1 MPGFSSDERKLLDA
15 SLHDYLN
22 DTYDFDFMKK
32 TMRADD
38 GIGFSRERWQ
48 QYAEFGW
55 LGVAVPE
62 DAGGIGG
69 GVTELGIVLAAAG
82 RHLLLEPF
90 VQTLALGATAI
101 EHLGTDDQKQRL
113 GEIAGGT
120 RLIAFCHAEPTA
132 GFARDHV
139 TAIARLDESGMDAGG
154 YKLDGEKTF
163 TLGAHAADDLIVSAR
178 LGYETGPVQLFIVP
192 RESAGVALN
201 QSPALDGRMG
211 AAVTLT
217 GVSVPAAARMGSG
230 DDDRLAN
237 ISMIIDRGVIASCA
251 EAVGAMAAVT
261 DMTVEYLKTREQF
274 GQPLSKFQVLQHRLV
289 DMSVATEEAR
299 ASVHAA
305 LQALDDGRPDARE
318 AIWHAKVQTARSA
331 RFVGGQGVQLHGGM
345 GMTDDLAVGHYYKRL
360 SQLEAMFGDAD
371 YYLNALSA
379 A

>member
-1 MPGFSSDERKLLDA
+1 MPGFSSDERKLLDE

-22 DTYDFDFMKK
+22 DHYDFDFMKK
-32 TMRADD
+32 TMRAED
-38 GIGFSRERWQ
+38 GIGFSREQWQ
-48 QYAEFGW
+48 QFAEFGW

-69 GVTELGIVLAAAG
+69 GFTELGIVLAAAG

-101 EHLGTDDQKQRL
+101 ERLGTDDQKERL
-113 GEIAGGT
+113 ADIGAGT
-120 RLIAFCHAEPTA
+120 RMIAFCHAEPTA

-139 TAIARLDESGMDAGG
+139 TTFARIGEGGIDAGG

-163 TLGAHAADDLIVSAR
+163 TLCAHVADDLIVSAR
-178 LGYETGPVQLFIVP
+178 LGDKNGPVQLFLVP
-192 RESAGVALN
+192 RETAGVNLN
-201 QSPALDGRMG
+201 QSPALDGRIG
-211 AAVTLT
+211 AAVALD
-217 GVSVPAAARMGSG
+217 GAAVPAAARLGTG
-230 DDDRLAN
+230 DADRLADV
-237 ISMIIDRGVIASCA
+237 SLIIDRGVIASCA
-251 EAVGAMAAVT
+251 EAVGAMGAVT

-299 ASVHAA
+299 VTVHAA
-305 LQALDDGRPDARE
+305 LQALDDGRPNSRE

-331 RFVGGQGVQLHGGM
+331 RFVGAQGVQLHGGM
-345 GMTDDLAVGHYYKRL
+345 GMTDELAVGHYYKRL

-371 YYLNALSA
+371 FYLNALA
-379 A
+379 AA

>member
-1 MPGFSSDERKLLDA
+1 MPGFSSDERKLLDE
-15 SLHDYLN
+15 SLHDFLN

-32 TMRADD
+32 AMRADD

-69 GVTELGIVLAAAG
+69 GFTELGILLAAAG

-90 VQTLALGATAI
+90 VQTLALGATAV
-101 EHLGTDDQKQRL
+101 ERLGTDDQKQCL
-113 GEIAGGT
+113 AEIAGGT
-120 RLIAFCHAEPTA
+120 RLIAFCHAEPMA

-139 TAIARLDESGMDAGG
+139 TTTARLAAGG
-154 YKLDGEKTF
+154 YTLDGEKTF
-163 TLGAHAADDLIVSAR
+163 TLGAHAADDLVISAR
-178 LGYETGPVQLFIVP
+178 LGDEAGPVQLFVVP
-192 RESAGVALN
+192 RETAGVSLN
-201 QSPALDGRMG
+201 QSPALDGRVG
-211 AAVTLT
+211 AAVSLT

-230 DDDRLAN
+230 KHDRLAE

-299 ASVHAA
+299 ACVHAA

-331 RFVGGQGVQLHGGM
+331 RFVGAQGVQLHGGM

>member
-1 MPGFSSDERKLLDA
+1 MPGFSSDERKLLDE
-15 SLHDYLN
+15 SLHDFLN
-22 DTYDFDFMKK
+22 DTYDFDFMKT
-32 TMRADD
+32 TMRAGD
-38 GIGFSRERWQ
+38 GIGFSRERWH

-69 GVTELGIVLAAAG
+69 GFTELGIVLAAAG

-101 EHLGTDDQKQRL
+101 EHLGTDDQKQCL
-113 GEIAGGT
+113 AEIAGGT
-120 RLIAFCHAEPTA
+120 RLIAFCHAEPMA

-139 TAIARLDESGMDAGG
+139 TTIARLGAGG
-154 YKLDGEKTF
+154 YTLDGEKTF
-163 TLGAHAADDLIVSAR
+163 NLGAHAADDLIVSAR
-178 LGYETGPVQLFIVP
+178 LGDETGPVHLFVVP
-192 RESAGVALN
+192 RETAGVSLN
-201 QSPALDGRMG
+201 QSPALDGRVG

-217 GVSVPAAARMGSG
+217 GALVPAAARMGSG
-230 DDDRLAN
+230 DQDRLAD
-237 ISMIIDRGVIASCA
+237 ISTIIDRGVIASCA

-299 ASVHAA
+299 ACVHAA

-331 RFVGGQGVQLHGGM
+331 RFVGAQGVQLHGGM

-371 YYLNALSA
+371 YYLSALSA